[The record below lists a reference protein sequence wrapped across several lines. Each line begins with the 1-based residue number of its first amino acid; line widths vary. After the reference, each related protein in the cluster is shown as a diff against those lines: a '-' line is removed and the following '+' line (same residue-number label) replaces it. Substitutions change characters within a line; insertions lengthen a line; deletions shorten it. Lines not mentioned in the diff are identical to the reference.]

1 MSLDLDSLRA
11 FVKVVELGSFTR
23 AAAQLG
29 TGKARISLR
38 IQALEDALGTR
49 LVQRTTRLVR
59 ATPDGEELL
68 PRARRWVQEGDEL
81 GALFQAGRGLRGVV
95 RLDLPVRIARERIIP
110 RLPELLARH
119 PALSIRVSTT
129 DRRTAVARE
138 GIDLVLRV
146 GSPGDDGLVGKRL
159 GTLEMTNA
167 ASPEYLRRHGV
178 PRSLEDLGKHLV
190 VHYAGPDDGEQA
202 SFEHLVGTKVEE
214 IPMRSVLS
222 VSDSDAYYAAC
233 VAGLG
238 IIQVPHAGSRASFA
252 SGVLV
257 EVLPEHVAGPMPISL
272 LHAHGRSVPRRVRAV
287 MSWLEELV
295 LGWLAESR
303 A

>member
-1 MSLDLDSLRA
+1 MSLDLESLRA

-38 IQALEDALGTR
+38 IKALEDQLGTR
-49 LVQRTTRLVR
+49 LLQRTTRLVR

-68 PRARRWVQEGDEL
+68 PRARRWVLEGDEL
-81 GALFQAGRGLRGVV
+81 GALFESGRGLRGVV

-129 DRRTAVARE
+129 DRRTSIARE

-159 GTLEMTNA
+159 GVLAMTNA
-167 ASPEYLRRHGV
+167 ASPDYLRRHGV
-178 PRSLEDLGKHLV
+178 PRSLADLARHVV
-190 VHYAGPDDGEQA
+190 VHYAGPDDGEVP
-202 SFEHLVGTKVEE
+202 SFEHVVGERVEE
-214 IPMRSVLS
+214 IPMRSVLA

-257 EVLPEHVAGPMPISL
+257 EVLPEHVARPMPISL

-287 MSWLEELV
+287 MTWLEERV
-295 LGWLAESR
+295 LEWLAESR
-303 A
+303 